1 MKNVNNILTP
11 GYGSRGVE
19 CYKSHSSLIF
29 NWRQKFTVC
38 SCYCVLLVCFDVTTG
53 SLKYLQHPSPLMFYS
68 QHLTLEV
75 TKVLSICGGVCMFGV
90 AIATS
95 ITGLF
100 FQSQPGSPPVALA
113 WDVTDVFSV
122 LQLP

>member
-1 MKNVNNILTP
+1 M
-11 GYGSRGVE
+11 
-19 CYKSHSSLIF
+19 
-29 NWRQKFTVC
+29 
-38 SCYCVLLVCFDVTTG
+38 LLVCFDVTTG

-75 TKVLSICGGVCMFGV
+75 TEVLSICGGVCVLGLDM
-90 AIATS
+90 ATS
-95 ITGLF
+95 ITGPL

>member
-1 MKNVNNILTP
+1 M
-11 GYGSRGVE
+11 
-19 CYKSHSSLIF
+19 
-29 NWRQKFTVC
+29 
-38 SCYCVLLVCFDVTTG
+38 LLVCCDVTTG

-75 TKVLSICGGVCMFGV
+75 TEVLSICGGVCVLGV
-90 AIATS
+90 AMATS
-95 ITGLF
+95 ITGPL

>member
-1 MKNVNNILTP
+1 M
-11 GYGSRGVE
+11 
-19 CYKSHSSLIF
+19 
-29 NWRQKFTVC
+29 
-38 SCYCVLLVCFDVTTG
+38 LLVCCDVTTG
-53 SLKYLQHPSPLMFYS
+53 SLKYLQHPSPLMFNS

-75 TKVLSICGGVCMFGV
+75 TEVISIRGGVCMFGV

>member
-1 MKNVNNILTP
+1 
-11 GYGSRGVE
+11 
-19 CYKSHSSLIF
+19 
-29 NWRQKFTVC
+29 
-38 SCYCVLLVCFDVTTG
+38 
-53 SLKYLQHPSPLMFYS
+53 MFYS
-68 QHLTLEV
+68 QYLTLEV

-90 AIATS
+90 ALTTS

>member
-1 MKNVNNILTP
+1 M
-11 GYGSRGVE
+11 
-19 CYKSHSSLIF
+19 
-29 NWRQKFTVC
+29 
-38 SCYCVLLVCFDVTTG
+38 LLVCFDVTTG

-75 TKVLSICGGVCMFGV
+75 TEVLSICGGVCVLGLAM
-90 AIATS
+90 ATS
-95 ITGLF
+95 ITGPL
-100 FQSQPGSPPVALA
+100 FQSQPGSPPVDLV